1 MQTDRKFID
10 SWTYLSVI
18 DRLYRY
24 FIRITSRSTLIG
36 IITTLL
42 HLKRLQLIIQFSFK
56 IRTEYIAYLQ
66 QGTLLQLKCKYNY
79 EIVLEFKTLII
90 LLSVVLIAVPGFKL
104 MSSDAVG
111 QSERTKS
118 EELNATSLPNKV
130 KITINNVDLQAD
142 VALSSEEQT
151 KGLSIKDSLKSNE
164 GMIFPYESPRTL
176 RLWMKDMKFP
186 IDILW
191 LDADKKVVHIEEGLQ
206 PCGPLLPCPSYTPDV
221 QAQYVLETVA
231 GFSSANGITTGI
243 PVEFNLST

>member
-1 MQTDRKFID
+1 MLFD
-10 SWTYLSVI
+10 
-18 DRLYRY
+18 
-24 FIRITSRSTLIG
+24 
-36 IITTLL
+36 IIIFLL
-42 HLKRLQLIIQFSFK
+42 HHAIAFDFVPSSVK

-66 QGTLLQLKCKYNY
+66 QGTLLQLRCKYNY
-79 EIVLEFKTLII
+79 ETVLEFKTLIV
-90 LLSVVLIAVPGFKL
+90 LLSMVLIAVPGFKL
-104 MSSDAVG
+104 MSGDAIG
-111 QSERTKS
+111 QTERTKS

-130 KITINNVDLQAD
+130 KITINNVILQAD

-151 KGLSIKDSLKSNE
+151 KGLSIKDSLNSNE

-176 RLWMKDMKFP
+176 SFWMKDMKFP

-206 PCGPLLPCPSYTPDV
+206 PCSPLLPCPSYAPDV

-231 GFSSANGITTGI
+231 GFSSANGITTGT

>member
-1 MQTDRKFID
+1 M
-10 SWTYLSVI
+10 
-18 DRLYRY
+18 
-24 FIRITSRSTLIG
+24 
-36 IITTLL
+36 LL
-42 HLKRLQLIIQFSFK
+42 HLILSPFSVK

-66 QGTLLQLKCKYNY
+66 QGTLLQLRCKYNY
-79 EIVLEFKTLII
+79 ETVLEFKTLIV
-90 LLSVVLIAVPGFKL
+90 LLSMVLIAVPGFKL
-104 MSSDAVG
+104 ISGDAIG
-111 QSERTKS
+111 QTERTKS

-130 KITINNVDLQAD
+130 KITINNVILQAD

-151 KGLSIKDSLKSNE
+151 KGLSIKDSLNSNE

-176 RLWMKDMKFP
+176 SFWMKDMKFP

-206 PCGPLLPCPSYTPDV
+206 PCSPLLPCPSYAPDV

-231 GFSSANGITTGI
+231 GFSSANGITTGT

>member
-1 MQTDRKFID
+1 LIGYTVTR
-10 SWTYLSVI
+10 V
-18 DRLYRY
+18 
-24 FIRITSRSTLIG
+24 TSRSTLIG
-36 IITTLL
+36 IITILL
-42 HLKRLQLIIQFSFK
+42 HPKLLQLIIQFSFK

-104 MSSDAVG
+104 MSSDAIG

-118 EELNATSLPNKV
+118 EELNTTSLPNKV
-130 KITINNVDLQAD
+130 KITINDVDLQAD

-176 RLWMKDMKFP
+176 SFWMKDMKFP

-191 LDADKKVVHIEEGLQ
+191 LDGDKKVVHIEEGLQ
-206 PCGPLLPCPSYTPDV
+206 PCSPFLPCPSYTPDV

-231 GFSSANGITTGI
+231 GFSSANGITTGT

>member
-1 MQTDRKFID
+1 LHHVIAFDFIHF
-10 SWTYLSVI
+10 SV
-18 DRLYRY
+18 
-24 FIRITSRSTLIG
+24 
-36 IITTLL
+36 
-42 HLKRLQLIIQFSFK
+42 K

-79 EIVLEFKTLII
+79 ETVLEFKTLIV
-90 LLSVVLIAVPGFKL
+90 LLSMVLIAVSGFKL
-104 MSSDAVG
+104 MCGDAIG
-111 QSERTKS
+111 QTERTKS
-118 EELNATSLPNKV
+118 EELNATSLPHKV
-130 KITINNVDLQAD
+130 KITISNVILQAD

-176 RLWMKDMKFP
+176 SFWMKDMKFP

-206 PCGPLLPCPSYTPDV
+206 PCSPLLPCPSYTPDV

-231 GFSSANGITTGI
+231 GFSSANEITMGT